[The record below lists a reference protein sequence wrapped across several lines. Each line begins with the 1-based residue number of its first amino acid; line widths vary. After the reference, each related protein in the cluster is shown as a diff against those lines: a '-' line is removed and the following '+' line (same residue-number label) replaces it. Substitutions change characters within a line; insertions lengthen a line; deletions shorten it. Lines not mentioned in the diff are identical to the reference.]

1 MSRVVD
7 NLVLMAMIVMRP
19 CDKNSRR
26 GSRRL
31 RTVISLETD
40 FFNQTVLVIEK
51 NRKNVYPSLMESA
64 QHLINVYLYRER
76 KNNLIVVNEI
86 VMKRLHVQSA
96 ASRHLHVN
104 GKMHLLC
111 VLNRNKKSYKTK
123 TSR

>member
-40 FFNQTVLVIEK
+40 FSIKQF
-51 NRKNVYPSLMESA
+51 
-64 QHLINVYLYRER
+64 
-76 KNNLIVVNEI
+76 
-86 VMKRLHVQSA
+86 
-96 ASRHLHVN
+96 
-104 GKMHLLC
+104 
-111 VLNRNKKSYKTK
+111 
-123 TSR
+123 

>member
-1 MSRVVD
+1 
-7 NLVLMAMIVMRP
+7 MRP

-76 KNNLIVVNEI
+76 KDNCMCNLLLRATYTLMEKCIFCVCWTETKKVI
-86 VMKRLHVQSA
+86 KLK
-96 ASRHLHVN
+96 HLVKHF
-104 GKMHLLC
+104 
-111 VLNRNKKSYKTK
+111 T
-123 TSR
+123 